1 MRFFDN
7 GLRELKITSR
17 IAQDSLR
24 HVRIAVNMLTGGLR
38 TASRWLQEPSEPP
51 KTPLREAKI
60 LKIPCKNQ
68 CFLLSGFFALN
79 GLLRLNMAPRWPNR
93 GPKTG
98 PREAQDVSKSAQ
110 ERPKRGPGGDQEAI
124 DPAYTYMNYSV

>member
-51 KTPLREAKI
+51 KTPSREAKI
-60 LKIPCKNQ
+60 LEIPKTNQ
-68 CFLLSGFFALN
+68 CFLLSRFFALN
-79 GLLRLNMAPRWPNR
+79 GLLRP
-93 GPKTG
+93 
-98 PREAQDVSKSAQ
+98 
-110 ERPKRGPGGDQEAI
+110 
-124 DPAYTYMNYSV
+124 